1 MLRSFRL
8 LFVIA
13 ICGALIFGPLAGPA
27 SAQSPKQLSGLQSS
41 LEQYVGGLGGS
52 YGVYVLDLNSD
63 NSVDVDGEET
73 FPTASMYKLLVMYRV
88 FQAVDQGN
96 LSLDD
101 QITITD
107 QDLAPENP
115 ELAFSVGDTPTVE
128 GALDQ
133 MITVSDNAAAF
144 ALTRQVGGW
153 QSVISAADDLGMPD
167 TVFTDDFYSTPQDLA
182 HFFRLLAARQ
192 LVSPAASTQ
201 MLDLLASQQVNDRI
215 PAQLPEGVSVA
226 HKTGELP
233 GVRNDGGIVTCNG
246 KQYIVVMMS
255 RDGDPSVELPAEAQM
270 SRMIYDQLCG

>member
-41 LEQYVGGLGGS
+41 LEQYVGGLDGS
-52 YGVYVLDLNSD
+52 YGVYVLDLNSG

-115 ELAFSVGDTPTVE
+115 EVAFSIGDTTTVE

-182 HFFRLLAARQ
+182 HFFHLLAARQ

-255 RDGDPSVELPAEAQM
+255 RDGDPSVEVPSEGQM